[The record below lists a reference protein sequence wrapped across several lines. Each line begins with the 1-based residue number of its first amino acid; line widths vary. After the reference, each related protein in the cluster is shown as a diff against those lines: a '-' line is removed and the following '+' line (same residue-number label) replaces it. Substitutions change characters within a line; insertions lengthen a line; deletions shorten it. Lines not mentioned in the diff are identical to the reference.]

1 MKNMTISKKLI
12 LGFGIILALMLITI
26 GISIYSI
33 NGINEEI
40 ENYARYTLP
49 NSASIWKIRADEI
62 SCQRYMAQALTETEP
77 NKIAA
82 LLKKAELESVKLEN
96 EIEKYASNQRD
107 TSRDAQLDE
116 LLRYIEI
123 GNAIGEETVEL
134 MLKPTEEN
142 LRQAKEIFEDK
153 YIPAM
158 EKATAILTGFSDTA
172 EKRAQ
177 QQEQDARAAV
187 QFAWI
192 VLAVCGAA
200 AILLTIV
207 LIIVIRKSIITPIK
221 EIMKAYEEIT
231 RGNLQTEINY
241 ESHDELGQM
250 VKLIQKSNAQLT
262 VMLEDVIEKFTSISQ
277 GDLQLQV
284 DLDYPGDFKALKL
297 CIEETVSALNRTMQ
311 VINTAA
317 EQVSTGA
324 AQVSSGAQALASGSA
339 EQASSVEEL
348 TASVGQIAEQAA
360 GSLDNI
366 RVASQYVKESG
377 EGIKAGNEHMQ
388 QLMEAMAD
396 INTASTEIA
405 NITRVIE
412 DIAFQTNILALNA
425 AIEAAQAGSAGKGF
439 AVVADEVRNLAAKSA
454 EAAQQTAELI
464 GTSVSTVSKGLEIT
478 ERTAQ
483 LLEEVEEKELKV
495 GESMVNVERQAT
507 IAAEAVEQIKQG
519 LTQVSSVVQT
529 NAATAEEN
537 SATSE
542 EMSAQAAAL
551 NEEVQKF
558 KLDSLE
564 LAPGLEPKPGREE
577 ITTIKLEPTSNLGK
591 Y

>member
-1 MKNMTISKKLI
+1 M
-12 LGFGIILALMLITI
+12 
-26 GISIYSI
+26 
-33 NGINEEI
+33 
-40 ENYARYTLP
+40 
-49 NSASIWKIRADEI
+49 
-62 SCQRYMAQALTETEP
+62 
-77 NKIAA
+77 
-82 LLKKAELESVKLEN
+82 
-96 EIEKYASNQRD
+96 
-107 TSRDAQLDE
+107 
-116 LLRYIEI
+116 
-123 GNAIGEETVEL
+123 
-134 MLKPTEEN
+134 
-142 LRQAKEIFEDK
+142 
-153 YIPAM
+153 
-158 EKATAILTGFSDTA
+158 
-172 EKRAQ
+172 
-177 QQEQDARAAV
+177 
-187 QFAWI
+187 
-192 VLAVCGAA
+192 
-200 AILLTIV
+200 
-207 LIIVIRKSIITPIK
+207 
-221 EIMKAYEEIT
+221 
-231 RGNLQTEINY
+231 
-241 ESHDELGQM
+241 
-250 VKLIQKSNAQLT
+250 
-262 VMLEDVIEKFTSISQ
+262 
-277 GDLQLQV
+277 
-284 DLDYPGDFKALKL
+284 
-297 CIEETVSALNRTMQ
+297 
-311 VINTAA
+311 
-317 EQVSTGA
+317 
-324 AQVSSGAQALASGSA
+324 
-339 EQASSVEEL
+339 
-348 TASVGQIAEQAA
+348 
-360 GSLDNI
+360 
-366 RVASQYVKESG
+366 
-377 EGIKAGNEHMQ
+377 
-388 QLMEAMAD
+388 MEAMAD

>member
-1 MKNMTISKKLI
+1 
-12 LGFGIILALMLITI
+12 
-26 GISIYSI
+26 
-33 NGINEEI
+33 
-40 ENYARYTLP
+40 
-49 NSASIWKIRADEI
+49 
-62 SCQRYMAQALTETEP
+62 
-77 NKIAA
+77 
-82 LLKKAELESVKLEN
+82 
-96 EIEKYASNQRD
+96 
-107 TSRDAQLDE
+107 
-116 LLRYIEI
+116 
-123 GNAIGEETVEL
+123 
-134 MLKPTEEN
+134 
-142 LRQAKEIFEDK
+142 
-153 YIPAM
+153 M

-519 LTQVSSVVQT
+519 LTGILRCPNQRRHGRR
-529 NAATAEEN
+529 N

-542 EMSAQAAAL
+542 EMS
-551 NEEVQKF
+551 
-558 KLDSLE
+558 
-564 LAPGLEPKPGREE
+564 PGGRIKRGGPE
-577 ITTIKLEPTSNLGK
+577 I
-591 Y
+591 